1 LPLVPPRET
10 DANALIA
17 RPGGFLR
24 SASTWRTA
32 APRMA
37 ESERALKAK
46 QAAAV
51 RKAAAERRQFDAGVR
66 ANKLKKE
73 KEEQAKLRRE
83 KAEEAKR
90 LRAAKATAQR
100 QAREAAAAEAKRRR
114 EMGRSASAARA
125 VNRSVQGGSSASK
138 ETPAQAFERLF
149 APIFVPPAVAK
160 KRPDLVEKYQAG
172 KPSTTARPATARPAT
187 ARPAT
192 ARPAKAVTISA
203 EKQRQEFEKLVEAN
217 KRKKEKELAAANKRY
232 AAEQAKLRAA
242 RDREARRR

>member
-1 LPLVPPRET
+1 MPLAPATTDSQGVARLQLRGPRDDVAGSNARAFVIAAVGVSLAVAGSSARTRAARLPLVHPGEI

-24 SASTWRTA
+24 SASTWRIA

-51 RKAAAERRQFDAGVR
+51 RRAAAERRKFDAEVR

-83 KAEEAKR
+83 KAEDAKR

-114 EMGRSASAARA
+114 LSWM
-125 VNRSVQGGSSASK
+125 
-138 ETPAQAFERLF
+138 
-149 APIFVPPAVAK
+149 
-160 KRPDLVEKYQAG
+160 
-172 KPSTTARPATARPAT
+172 
-187 ARPAT
+187 
-192 ARPAKAVTISA
+192 
-203 EKQRQEFEKLVEAN
+203 
-217 KRKKEKELAAANKRY
+217 
-232 AAEQAKLRAA
+232 
-242 RDREARRR
+242 

>member
-1 LPLVPPRET
+1 MPLVPPRET

-187 ARPAT
+187 ARPA
-192 ARPAKAVTISA
+192 KAVTISA